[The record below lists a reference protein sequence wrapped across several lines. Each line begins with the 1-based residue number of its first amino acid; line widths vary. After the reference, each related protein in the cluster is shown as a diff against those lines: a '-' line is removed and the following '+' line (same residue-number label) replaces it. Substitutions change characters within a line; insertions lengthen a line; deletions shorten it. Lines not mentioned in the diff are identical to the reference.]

1 MPLPRT
7 SWLALIAFSVLSCTS
22 PTTETSSVMPDP
34 TSDATQPSST
44 AVPPANPSTTA
55 PTGVEQGSSVAASD
69 DDSIAAV
76 TPDPN
81 CVLLSDFGSA
91 ENNARWQTVNDN
103 VMGGQSLGG
112 PQFVDNTLIFSGEIN
127 TDGGGFSS
135 LRLLLEPEQLVG
147 IDRVRFRARSD
158 GRPYMV
164 TFDDNVRARD
174 RRVSHRAEIPFLAT
188 DDWQTAT
195 VTFDALFP
203 AIFGRP
209 IEDTPF
215 QPELAT
221 RMGIMISDGQDGPFS
236 LQVDWIEVCSGVT
249 P

>member
-7 SWLALIAFSVLSCTS
+7 GLLALLAFGLLSCS
-22 PTTETSSVMPDP
+22 SAATETSAAMPDP
-34 TSDATQPSST
+34 ISEEAQAST
-44 AVPPANPSTTA
+44 AEVPNRPSTTRPSITEPSPTSDGERSAAAAA
-55 PTGVEQGSSVAASD
+55 PDLG
-69 DDSIAAV
+69 
-76 TPDPN
+76 
-81 CVLLSDFGSA
+81 CVLLTDFSSA
-91 ENNARWQTVNDN
+91 EDNARWQTVNDY

-112 PQFVDNTLIFSGEIN
+112 PKFIDNSLIFSGEIN

-147 IDRVRFRARSD
+147 LDRVTFRARTD

-174 RRVSHRAEIPFLAT
+174 RRVSHRAEIPFADS
-188 DDWQTAT
+188 DDWQIAT
-195 VTFDALFP
+195 LDFDELFP

-221 RMGIMISDGQDGPFS
+221 RMGIMISDGQDGPFT
-236 LQVDWIEVCSGVT
+236 LQVDWIQLCPAGTT

>member
-1 MPLPRT
+1 VHLPRT
-7 SWLALIAFSVLSCTS
+7 SRLAFTALLVFAAGCSAPSTETVSPVTE
-22 PTTETSSVMPDP
+22 PTTEPSQPLSTTTTAITEQSSGETEPV
-34 TSDATQPSST
+34 TSST
-44 AVPPANPSTTA
+44 AP
-55 PTGVEQGSSVAASD
+55 ASD
-69 DDSIAAV
+69 AD
-76 TPDPN
+76 
-81 CVLLSDFGSA
+81 CVVLADFESA
-91 ENNARWQTVNDN
+91 EQNDRWQTVNDN
-103 VMGGQSLGG
+103 VMGGQSEGG
-112 PQFVDNTLIFSGEIN
+112 PSFDGGLLNFTGDIN

-147 IDRVRFRARSD
+147 VDRVIFRARTD

-174 RRVSHRAEIPFLAT
+174 RRVSHRAEIPFAPSS
-188 DDWQTAT
+188 DWQTAT
-195 VTFDALFP
+195 VTFAELFP

-221 RMGIMISDGQDGPFS
+221 RMGIMISDSQDGPFN
-236 LQVDWIEVCSGVT
+236 LQVDWIKVCSAGTT